1 MRGLAPIQGGELMEL
16 LFIGLTLGCLA
27 FLVKI
32 IMDFTREVPEWSEKI
47 RLAEASR
54 DHHESQM
61 EGHSAAKAGSA
72 EQAKAI
78 TQEIKTLE
86 SLRDELKVEVDK
98 VKKEMAKKGKIVM
111 TR

>member
-1 MRGLAPIQGGELMEL
+1 MELM
-16 LFIGLTLGCLA
+16 FIGLTLGCLA

-32 IMDFTREVPEWSEKI
+32 IIDFTREIPEWSEKT

-61 EGHSAAKAGSA
+61 EGHSVAKAGSA

-98 VKKEMAKKGKIVM
+98 VKKEMARKGKIVM
-111 TR
+111 NR

>member
-1 MRGLAPIQGGELMEL
+1 MEL

-32 IMDFTREVPEWSEKI
+32 IMDYTREVPEWTEKT

-61 EGHSAAKAGSA
+61 EGHAAAKAGSA
-72 EQAKAI
+72 EQAKSI
-78 TQEIKTLE
+78 SQEIKTLE
-86 SLRDELKVEVDK
+86 SLRDELKVDIDK
-98 VKKEMAKKGKIVM
+98 VKKDMARKGKIIM
-111 TR
+111 NRQNLDS